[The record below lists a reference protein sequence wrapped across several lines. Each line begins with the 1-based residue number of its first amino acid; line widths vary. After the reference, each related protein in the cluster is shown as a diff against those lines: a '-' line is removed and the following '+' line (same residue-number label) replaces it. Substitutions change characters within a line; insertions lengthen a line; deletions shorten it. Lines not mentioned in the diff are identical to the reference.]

1 MCTRLHAHAERLFC
15 ARTLVVFVFFRRIT
29 APLFVRALRPTG
41 QWHLLLNC
49 NQSELHIQK
58 HTVNAAF
65 LLWTESCKTTLR
77 AMNPASS
84 ASHDPS
90 RSPDGSPLRPRLLTP
105 GFSDVLGDRRLML
118 ENTNSSMAEQL
129 RFSREFS
136 DADGFEVAIRQRIEE
151 LAHVHDP
158 SIASV
163 RRVEWLGANEGLAL
177 VSNHVQGRRLSE
189 MIGEASGPAFAFE
202 FIRQLAPAL
211 ALIQSQAAGIA
222 HGVLTPERI
231 IVTREGRLVI
241 VEHVLGSAIEL
252 MQIPASRLRTDFGLA
267 LPAGD
272 PAEEVTLDARLDVIQ
287 LGFIA
292 LSLLAGV
299 RLDPNQYPDEIPSL
313 LETYA
318 RVDSLA
324 SAQLR
329 LWLEG
334 ALQLNRRPFDR
345 PFDTAQDAHEAFE
358 ELSQELGPHNA
369 ESESVVVPFNAPGE
383 PVALQTE
390 ELEVAAEPEPEPE
403 AELEIEPEPET
414 VAEIDVAPELADR
427 PLAAPSDDR
436 ILQDVEKPEEATST
450 TRKPS
455 VFLPMNASA
464 AKAVQN
470 LTPNTIKMILGGVA
484 AVAVIVLLL
493 IFKPFSSAPS
503 QPAVTVITE
512 ATPPAVPAPTVP
524 EPTFVGPL
532 PDPVRMAGL
541 AALATPDPAASA
553 APKPGAT
560 ETAPATSTPATTVPT
575 GGFGGVRV
583 TAPIELQVF
592 ENGVLVGSTT
602 GPIAV
607 SDGTHTFDLVN
618 EALGYR
624 TRQNVTVKPGQMSA
638 LTIAVPNGRVSIN
651 ALPWADVWV
660 DGKPVGQT
668 PIANL
673 SLPIGPHEI
682 LFRHPS
688 FPDQRQT
695 WMVKAEGITMVSAK
709 FQQ

>member
-1 MCTRLHAHAERLFC
+1 
-15 ARTLVVFVFFRRIT
+15 
-29 APLFVRALRPTG
+29 
-41 QWHLLLNC
+41 
-49 NQSELHIQK
+49 
-58 HTVNAAF
+58 
-65 LLWTESCKTTLR
+65 
-77 AMNPASS
+77 MNPASS

-211 ALIQSQAAGIA
+211 ALIQSQGAGVA

-272 PAEEVTLDARLDVIQ
+272 PSEDVSLDARLDVIQ

-292 LSLLAGV
+292 LSLLAGA

-383 PVALQTE
+383 PAALQTD
-390 ELEVAAEPEPEPE
+390 ELEVAAEPELEP
-403 AELEIEPEPET
+403 ELEIEPEPEP
-414 VAEIDVAPELADR
+414 VAEIDVAPELADS
-427 PLAAPSDDR
+427 PLTAPSDNR
-436 ILQDVEKPEEATST
+436 VLQDVDKPEEAKST
-450 TRKPS
+450 ARKPS
-455 VFLPMNASA
+455 VFLPMNTSA

-470 LTPNTIKMILGGVA
+470 LSPNTIRMILGGVA
-484 AVAVIVLLL
+484 VAVVILLL
-493 IFKPFSSAPS
+493 VIFKPFSSGPS
-503 QPAVTVITE
+503 QPAATVVTE
-512 ATPPAVPAPTVP
+512 ATPPAVPEPTIP

-541 AALATPDPAASA
+541 AALTTPDAAASA
-553 APKPGAT
+553 AAAKPGAT
-560 ETAPATSTPATTVPT
+560 ETAPAAATSTPATPAPT
-575 GGFGGVRV
+575 GGFGGVRI

-624 TRQNVTVKPGQMSA
+624 TRQNVNVKPGAMSA
-638 LTIAVPNGRVSIN
+638 LTITVPNGRVSIN
-651 ALPWADVWV
+651 AVPWADVWV

-673 SLPIGPHEI
+673 SLSIGPHEI

-688 FPDQRQT
+688 FPDQRST
-695 WMVKAEGITMVSAK
+695 WMVKAEGTTMVSAK